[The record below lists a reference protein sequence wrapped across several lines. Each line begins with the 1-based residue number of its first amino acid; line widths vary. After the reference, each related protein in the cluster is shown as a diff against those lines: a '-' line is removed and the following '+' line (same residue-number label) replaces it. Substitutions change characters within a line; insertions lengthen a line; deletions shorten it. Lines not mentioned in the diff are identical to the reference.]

1 MTNIFITGCGSGLG
15 ESLLKESR
23 SKGYEVYPHYR
34 KDGDISSP
42 LFSDQ
47 LEQIIKNSNIDVFIN
62 NAAVYTGGSL
72 EEIRDEEIQQAI
84 AINITGQ
91 ILCLKK
97 VYKVFKRNKKGL
109 IININS
115 LAGIYPSKNES
126 IYCATKF
133 ALRGFSKS
141 LQIEAIGT
149 GVEIIDIYPGGMQTR
164 MTATRNN
171 YNSLMKVE
179 EIAEQIIS
187 LIFNKSYYTNELILR
202 KRNES
207 SSS

>member
-15 ESLLKESR
+15 KSLLKESR

-42 LFSDQ
+42 SFSEQ
-47 LEQIIKNSNIDVFIN
+47 LEQSIKKNNIDVFIN

-72 EEIRDEEIQQAI
+72 EDIRDEEIQQAI
-84 AINITGQ
+84 ATNITGQ

-97 VYKVFKRNKKGL
+97 VYKVFKQNKKGL

-133 ALRGFSKS
+133 ALKGFSKS

-149 GVEIIDIYPGGMQTR
+149 GVEIIDVYPGGMQTR
-164 MTATRNN
+164 MTANRNN

-187 LIFNKSYYTNELILR
+187 LISNKSYYTNELILR